1 MSARATHATRPTSDG
16 NSARGA
22 GVFALRI
29 CCQMRVVLTLIAN
42 TVAAAKVAAPR
53 AQLALA
59 RISKKSRRACVFASA
74 ARGQEFIC
82 LALNADILANA
93 LITASA
99 ACANHLSYSI
109 FGRFAK
115 HARWNH
121 ASTGAIWKKIRMLP
135 ALDAYILVGTAI
147 ATPTAASTW
156 LGRAGAI
163 WKNHCVVL
171 ALNADVFVLASLAM
185 LTAKCDGLPFPVFRS
200 FAVSATRDGVGAS
213 AVRK

>member
-1 MSARATHATRPTSDG
+1 
-16 NSARGA
+16 
-22 GVFALRI
+22 
-29 CCQMRVVLTLIAN
+29 MRVVLTLIAN

-121 ASTGAIWKKIRMLP
+121 ASTGAIWK
-135 ALDAYILVGTAI
+135 
-147 ATPTAASTW
+147 
-156 LGRAGAI
+156 
-163 WKNHCVVL
+163 NHCVVL